1 VTPAVASLRPA
12 VFFDRDGV
20 VNESPGGGY
29 VTRWEDLHL
38 LPGFVAALRVVAA
51 RGYGAVVVT
60 NQKAVHKGLLT
71 AATVES
77 IHANLRRLLRE
88 RHGLDVLD
96 ILYCPHGDGECDCR
110 KPQPGMLLRAAE
122 RHGLDLRASWMVGDQ
137 WRDVEAGRRA
147 GCRTI
152 LVGAEPCE
160 PAPDSRAGSV
170 DELAALLE
178 RLLPD
183 VSGSG
188 VASTS
193 KTKGR

>member
-1 VTPAVASLRPA
+1 

-20 VNESPGGGY
+20 VNESPGSGY
-29 VTRWEDLHL
+29 VTRWDDFHL

-60 NQKAVHKGLLT
+60 NQKAVHKGIVT
-71 AATVES
+71 AATVEG

-88 RHGLDVLD
+88 RHDLDVLD

-122 RHGLDLRASWMVGDQ
+122 RYNLDLRGSWMVGDQ
-137 WRDVEAGRRA
+137 SRDVEAGRHA

-152 LVGAEPCE
+152 LVGNEPTDSG
-160 PAPDSRAGSV
+160 PDFRVASV
-170 DELAALLE
+170 DGLAELLE
-178 RLLPD
+178 RLLPG
-183 VSGSG
+183 GSG
-188 VASTS
+188 KRKDT
-193 KTKGR
+193 T